1 MRPTAIIAGTVI
13 IVFTI
18 TTTMRL
24 IGLELNL
31 RLETIPE
38 RNSRRESE
46 RKPGCKMNANQRL
59 RLASAVKCVAPVR
72 KS

>member
-1 MRPTAIIAGTVI
+1 MRPTAIIASTVI
-13 IVFTI
+13 IFFTLI
-18 TTTMRL
+18 TTMRL
-24 IGLELNL
+24 IGLELNF

-38 RNSRRESE
+38 LNSWRESE
-46 RKPGCKMNANQRL
+46 TKPGCKMNANQRL